1 MTAGAYSVREDAAA
15 LEGSMVHLTFFLDGR
30 KICANDLG
38 LPLEHLAGI
47 DRLERIM
54 LLAVRSHVRRRLRDM
69 SCEEHRQAPRVIATG
84 SCPERL
90 TFIIQGCCQR
100 LVAEG
105 TAALDDGDRVR
116 PLSVVR

>member
-1 MTAGAYSVREDAAA
+1 MI
-15 LEGSMVHLTFFLDGR
+15 HLTFFLNGR

-38 LPLEHLAGI
+38 LPLDRLAGI

-54 LLAVRSHVRRRLRDM
+54 LLAIRSHIRRRLRDM
-69 SCEEHRQAPRVIATG
+69 SCKEHHQAPHVIATG

-90 TFIIQGCCQR
+90 TFIVQGCCQR

-105 TAALDDGDRVR
+105 TTALDEEDRAQ
-116 PLSVVR
+116 PLSLVR

>member
-1 MTAGAYSVREDAAA
+1 
-15 LEGSMVHLTFFLDGR
+15 MVHLTFFLDGR
-30 KICANDLG
+30 EISASDLG
-38 LPLEHLAGI
+38 LPLGHLARI

-69 SCEEHRQAPRVIATG
+69 TCEEHHQAPRVIATG

-90 TFIIQGCCQR
+90 TFIVQGCCQR

-105 TAALDDGDRVR
+105 TAALDEEDRVR
-116 PLSVVR
+116 LSLVR